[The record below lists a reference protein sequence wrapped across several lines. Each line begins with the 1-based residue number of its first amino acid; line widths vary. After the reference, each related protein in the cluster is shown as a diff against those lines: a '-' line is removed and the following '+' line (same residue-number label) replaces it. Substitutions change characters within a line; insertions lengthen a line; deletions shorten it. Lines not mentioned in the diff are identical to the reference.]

1 MILKHDELNN
11 LIGSLPYDQYFDGI
25 GLTDEQVDNRI
36 AYANKMEEIML
47 WLFAIVLSTYGT
59 DAFDVDFIKTEF
71 RLKIEVLM
79 LETGF
84 EIDDYLA
91 NYLKVIPEEIV
102 TTTVK
107 HLPKL
112 VEEPDEPSSATT
124 PGPSTETTSPL
135 PKIPSTYWTSPSR
148 AVANAENEA
157 ETVFNYAEYIKAIAD
172 GKTTKKWKDVRDSHE
187 RVSHLNVGGK
197 EIGIFDYFKVGDCL
211 MRFPKDMENGTAE
224 EICNCRCGI
233 QYL

>member
-91 NYLKVIPEEIV
+91 NYLKVIPEEITE
-102 TTTVK
+102 TTLK
-107 HLPKL
+107 HLPKH
-112 VEEPDEPSSATT
+112 EQSS
-124 PGPSTETTSPL
+124 EPL
-135 PKIPSTYWTSPSR
+135 PSYWFSPSR